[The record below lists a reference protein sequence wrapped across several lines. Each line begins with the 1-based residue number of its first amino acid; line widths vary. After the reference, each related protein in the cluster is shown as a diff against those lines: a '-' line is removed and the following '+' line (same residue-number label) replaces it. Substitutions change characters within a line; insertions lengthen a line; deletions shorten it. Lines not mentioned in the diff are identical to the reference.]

1 MIAYMVSYFVSFF
14 QNPSAW
20 GIGLAIA
27 FGAVWM
33 TAYWPRQFRKPRLW
47 EVLVGGALLTPGL
60 WAVLAGSAFLT
71 VVAVC
76 FVQTPL
82 QIWTGQALMHFW
94 SQETLIRWI
103 LLAAIPQIFLTGL
116 VQEGAK
122 LVPVVVYWWRS
133 GKNLDPKLGLVIGAV
148 AGAGFAIFE
157 AQWAH
162 NQIFASGWTWA
173 AVQANGFMA
182 LLAFWERFFTV
193 AAHIA
198 FSALAGYGL
207 AKGWGWQYYLI
218 ASVLHGL
225 LNYGTILY
233 HAGLLTGVHV
243 EIYIA
248 VLAILVTAWALWL
261 RWRKVRVAAEPA
273 ISSPE
278 VMTAETLLA
287 PGESSNQE

>member
-1 MIAYMVSYFVSFF
+1 MIDYMVGYFKSFF
-14 QNPSAW
+14 ENPGASGTHLAVA
-20 GIGLAIA
+20 IGLAIA
-27 FGAVWM
+27 FGAVWL
-33 TAYWPRQFRKPRLW
+33 TCYWPQLIKKPW
-47 EVLVGGALLTPGL
+47 L
-60 WAVLAGSAFLT
+60 WAVLVSSAFLT

-76 FVQTPL
+76 FIQTPL

-94 SQETLIRWI
+94 SQEVLMRWI
-103 LLAAIPQIFLTGL
+103 LLAAIPQILLTGL

-133 GKNLDPKLGLVIGAV
+133 GKNIDPKLGLVIGAV

-162 NQIFASGWTWA
+162 NQIFASGWTWE
-173 AVQANGFMA
+173 AVQTYGFWA
-182 LLAFWERFFTV
+182 LAGFWERFFTV

-207 AKGWGWQYYLI
+207 ARGWGWRFYLV

-225 LNYGTILY
+225 LNYGAVLWQ
-233 HAGLLTGVHV
+233 AELLTDIHV

-248 VLAILVTAWALWL
+248 VLAVLVTAWALWL
-261 RWRKVRVAAEPA
+261 RWRRGMVTAAPT

-278 VMTAETLLA
+278 VMTAETVLP